1 MKKAICVIVLI
12 GFLGV
17 VSAGAAEKIQV
28 RLSGSVL
35 SPGDA
40 GYKDIYGKTAFLPEF
55 KAGLA
60 LSSPFYLWAGY
71 GLVSKK
77 GETAVLKYE
86 AESTQHFISGGAGYR
101 SAISDKLEWMAEAG
115 LLVAAYREKAM
126 GVTVTG
132 SALGVVAGAG
142 LGWRLGEKLFLAAEA
157 GYLFSSDKAEG
168 KTIKPGGFKA
178 GLGLGIRF

>member
-1 MKKAICVIVLI
+1 MRKMICVIVMF
-12 GFLGV
+12 GVLG
-17 VSAGAAEKIQV
+17 AGSIRAAENIEV

-40 GYKDIYGKTAFLPEF
+40 GYKDIYGKSVFLPEL

-60 LSSPFYLWAGY
+60 LSGPLYIWAGY

-86 AESTQHFISGGAGYR
+86 AKSTQHFISGGAGYR
-101 SAISDKLEWMAEAG
+101 GAISDKLEWMAEAG
-115 LLVAAYREKAM
+115 LLVAAYREEAM

-157 GYLFSSDKAEG
+157 GYLFSSDKVEG